1 MAIRQPSF
9 TSTIRGFDRVH
20 RSPRRRE
27 HKSVL
32 PPNRFLGYTDVRAA
46 AVVEARPFLIAT
58 ESITVIIFGI
68 IASFAALGAIC
79 WLLFNL
85 AVFALPFFAS
95 VSAGMAAFHA
105 GVGPVG
111 AFAVGILAGAATLV
125 VGQLAVTL
133 LPSPLLRGGVALLFA
148 APAAFAGFH
157 ASHGIAA
164 MTMTSEVWRQAFAVL
179 GSLIVGITAFAR
191 VSQPLLPSPPNVAQ
205 NKHYLPAK

>member
-1 MAIRQPSF
+1 M
-9 TSTIRGFDRVH
+9 
-20 RSPRRRE
+20 
-27 HKSVL
+27 
-32 PPNRFLGYTDVRAA
+32 
-46 AVVEARPFLIAT
+46 
-58 ESITVIIFGI
+58 IIFGI

-85 AVFALPFFAS
+85 AVFALPFFAG

-111 AFAVGILAGAATLV
+111 AFAVGILAGAATLAA
-125 VGQLAVTL
+125 GQLAVTL

-179 GSLIVGITAFAR
+179 GGLIVGITAFAR
-191 VSQPLLPSPPNVAQ
+191 VSQPLFPSPPNVAQ
-205 NKHYLPAK
+205 NDHYLPAK